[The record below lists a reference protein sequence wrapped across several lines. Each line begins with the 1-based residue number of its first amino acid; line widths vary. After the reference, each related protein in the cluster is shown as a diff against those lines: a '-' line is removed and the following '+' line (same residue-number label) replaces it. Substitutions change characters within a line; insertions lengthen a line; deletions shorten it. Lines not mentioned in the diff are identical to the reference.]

1 MILNDVITRLRAP
14 LISGG
19 YGNSSRDWANA
30 TSTDFSVRTSFKS
43 VTEIIGDEARTATQL
58 HVFGGPELD
67 LETTDRVIY
76 RGKTYE
82 VAGEV
87 MTSLDGRGQLHH
99 VRARLNRV
107 TTAAS

>member
-1 MILNDVITRLRAP
+1 LHLPDTITRIRAP

-30 TSTDFSVRTSFKS
+30 TSTVFSVRTSFKS
-43 VTEIIGDEARTATQL
+43 VTEIVGDEAQTVTQL
-58 HVFGGPELD
+58 SVFGGPDLD
-67 LETTDRVIY
+67 LETTDRVVY

-87 MTSLDGRGQLHH
+87 MTSVDGRGQLHH
-99 VRARLNRV
+99 VRARLNRF
-107 TTAAS
+107 TTAVS